1 MDDLRRAIQHSSED
15 LPISATSALRSNI
28 NLMNRLST
36 IHDQHHNEA
45 VINDLDLH
53 ECSSPDTILYR
64 VLNAKPCLNTA
75 SSFAHFQ
82 QTQQSLQCV
91 EYRVI
96 EFRQYGLVF
105 EMPG

>member
-15 LPISATSALRSNI
+15 LPISATSALRANI

-36 IHDQHHNEA
+36 IRDQHHNES

-64 VLNAKPCLNTA
+64 VLTPEPCSNTA
-75 SSFAHFQ
+75 SPFAHFQ
-82 QTQQSLQCV
+82 QTQQSLPFV

-96 EFRQYGLVF
+96 EFGQCGVVF